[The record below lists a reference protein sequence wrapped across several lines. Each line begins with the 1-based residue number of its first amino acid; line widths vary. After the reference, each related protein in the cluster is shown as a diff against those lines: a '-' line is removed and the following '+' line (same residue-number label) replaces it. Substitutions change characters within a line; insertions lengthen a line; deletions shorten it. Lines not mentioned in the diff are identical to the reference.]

1 MFTLLNS
8 ILSHLSY
15 SDHLNIYTLPF
26 DFPDINIGIFSSVNL
41 LGNLRYQFLKKES
54 IILFT

>member
-1 MFTLLNS
+1 MFTLPNS

-26 DFPDINIGIFSSVNL
+26 DFPNINIGIFSFVNL
-41 LGNLRYQFLKKES
+41 LVNLRYQFLKKE
-54 IILFT
+54 IITLFT